1 MKLVDTS
8 VWIQYLK
15 RPGDETVRETVSRL
29 LDTNQ
34 AAVSPVVVM
43 EILRGAP
50 GKKVF
55 NELRSNFKALPLIAI
70 NAAVWDVCCELGYEL
85 KTSGV
90 TVPPM
95 DLIIAASAITHNVP
109 VVHRDRHFEMIAGR
123 SSLKTE
129 PV

>member
-1 MKLVDTS
+1 VKLIDSS

-15 RPGDETVRETVSRL
+15 RPGDESVRETVSRL

-34 AAVSPVVVM
+34 AAVNPVVVM

-50 GKKVF
+50 GKKAF
-55 NELRSNFKALPLIAI
+55 NELRENFKALPLIPI
-70 NAAVWDVCCELGYEL
+70 SAAVWDLCCELGFEL
-85 KTSGV
+85 KTQGI
-90 TVPPM
+90 TVPSA
-95 DLIIAASAITHNVP
+95 DLIIAASAIKNNVP
-109 VVHRDRHFEMIAGR
+109 VVHRDRHFEMIAGC